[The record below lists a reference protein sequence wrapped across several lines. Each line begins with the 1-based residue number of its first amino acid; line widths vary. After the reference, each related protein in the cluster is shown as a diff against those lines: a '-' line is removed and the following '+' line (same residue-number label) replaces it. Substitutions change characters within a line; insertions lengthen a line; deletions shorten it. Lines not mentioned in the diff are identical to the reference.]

1 MAGNNEEFRIIA
13 PAHLGARVIRR
24 AAELEIDIHLFTMMA
39 WENQLASAE
48 VERANSALVV
58 TSDVVTSDSKIN
70 SEASLENSN
79 QAIPQTLERT
89 PESISQWKEQI
100 GSRWYG
106 IRLSDLSEQ
115 DKNLNDFG
123 NPSHLDKDKYLWGQ
137 FNRFLPIKMTLRA
150 LLAIGHGEEVSLDNW
165 QKKVRMNAATW
176 REHLR
181 AQDKKLRIKRGT
193 QLASAF
199 PTEEDKS
206 LNRFI
211 DHFTAVIRG
220 TIGPVDGMAAELG
233 FIEVDAK
240 TKMVK
245 LTKIGYEY
253 VMLWNPVIDVEDETV
268 FPMSEEERTWIK
280 NHLKT
285 HLVKEYKFMVN
296 IMKAIAA
303 GQDTRLELLGE
314 TVKLYG
320 PHSGRGWNEDLVST
334 YQGGALARA
343 TALGM
348 IGRRWEYR
356 RVHYMLTD
364 SGLEFIGEA

>member
-1 MAGNNEEFRIIA
+1 
-13 PAHLGARVIRR
+13 
-24 AAELEIDIHLFTMMA
+24 MMA

-48 VERANSALVV
+48 VERVNSALVV
-58 TSDVVTSDSKIN
+58 KSEPVIGDSQIDSDATVIN
-70 SEASLENSN
+70 SNKTISEKLES
-79 QAIPQTLERT
+79 R
-89 PESISQWKEQI
+89 PESISQWKKQV

-106 IRLSDLSEQ
+106 IRLSDLSESA
-115 DKNLNDFG
+115 KNLNEFG
-123 NPSHLDKDKYLWGQ
+123 FPSHLDKDKYLWGQ
-137 FNRFLPIKMTLRA
+137 FNRFLPIKMTLRT
-150 LLAIGHGEEVSLDNW
+150 LLAISHGEEVSMSDW

-233 FIEVDAK
+233 FIEVNVN

-253 VMLWNPVIDVEDETV
+253 VMLWNPVIDIEDETES
-268 FPMSEEERTWIK
+268 PMSGEERNWMK

-303 GQDTRLELLGE
+303 GQDTRLELLAE

-356 RVHYMLTD
+356 KVHYILTD
-364 SGLEFIGEA
+364 SGLEFIGGLRNDK

>member
-13 PAHLGARVIRR
+13 PAHLGSRVIRR

-48 VERANSALVV
+48 VERVNSTVV
-58 TSDVVTSDSKIN
+58 MTSEPVIGDSKIG
-70 SEASLENSN
+70 SDATVEYSN
-79 QAIPQTLERT
+79 QASSQTLESS
-89 PESISQWKEQI
+89 PELISKWKKQVS
-100 GSRWYG
+100 SRWYG
-106 IRLSDLSEQ
+106 IRLSDLSQ
-115 DKNLNDFG
+115 SAKNLNEFG
-123 NPSHLDKDKYLWGQ
+123 MPSHLDKDKYLWGQ
-137 FNRFLPIKMTLRA
+137 FNRFLPIKMTLRT
-150 LLAIGHGEEVSLDNW
+150 LLAIGHGEEVSMSDW

-176 REHLR
+176 REHLKS
-181 AQDKKLRIKRGT
+181 QDKKLRIKRGT

-199 PTEEDKS
+199 PTEEEKS

-253 VMLWNPVIDVEDETV
+253 VMLWNPVIDVEEETV
-268 FPMSEEERTWIK
+268 FPMSEEERTWMK
-280 NHLKT
+280 NHLKSY
-285 HLVKEYKFMVN
+285 LVKEYKFMVN
-296 IMKAIAA
+296 VMKSIAA
-303 GQDTRLELLGE
+303 GQDTRLELLAE

-320 PHSGRGWNEDLVST
+320 PNSGRGWNEDLVST

-356 RVHYMLTD
+356 RVHYLLTD
-364 SGLEFIGEA
+364 SGMEFLGEA